1 MGKDALRKPQL
12 KTLSLF
18 SGAGGLDIGFHAA
31 GYEIVACVEIDQ
43 NYCKTLEANKGSD
56 KTFGVNTQIICE
68 DVRKFDA
75 TRFKRHGIECII
87 GGPPCQ
93 TFSAAGRRSGGVLGT
108 SDARGRLFQSYC
120 EILDILK
127 PSVFVFEN
135 VYGLPGANNGGPWR
149 EIVAAFQSHGYEL
162 KADVLDAADY
172 GVPQHRERLIMV
184 GFRSGRFDFPLPTHG
199 PDSRTSKPLRTV
211 AEAIADMQEPG
222 EKERDDLGGLYGH
235 LLPLVP
241 PGLNYAFFTR
251 EMGYPEPIFAWR
263 SKFHDFLYKVDPAS
277 PCRTIKAK
285 PGKFTGP
292 FHWNNRHFTPAELK
306 RLQSFPDDY
315 TIAGNY
321 GRVVE
326 QIGNSVPP
334 LLAQVIATSVREQLI
349 DRKSELTFP
358 CRPPGFESTFRQRQR
373 ERTHHFREVAKKVID
388 ERFKRTR
395 VTQQTRRKRKP
406 QTTYSVY
413 EGFFGKRSLAAP
425 PTRAAVTGRAFS
437 SVAEFNGDCIA
448 LAFARLHGGKWCR
461 RIKIEIT
468 GLHEGLTSIRQ
479 LIANAEVSALD
490 DIFYVW
496 DTIEDVLVKNTKFL
510 TLIDIYGHYA
520 NRGDTVRI
528 STDIIGGQA
537 TALTRAIRFFGDS
550 ANCGEAV
557 PRAVIR
563 SSLGVQDAELE
574 SLITDMRSMRFD
586 IRTRR
591 THPTIAPSMVLCTYP
606 FPLLSDKA
614 HLDRRLKV
622 LSLEQEQAE
631 ELTMSQT
638 LFD

>member
-1 MGKDALRKPQL
+1 MDEAKRRPIT
-12 KTLSLF
+12 TLSLF
-18 SGAGGLDIGFHAA
+18 SGAGGLDVGFHRA
-31 GYEIVACVEIDQ
+31 GYAIVGCVEIDQ
-43 NYCKTLEANKGSD
+43 NYCKTLEANKGAG
-56 KTFGVNTQIICE
+56 KTFGVETEIICE

-75 TRFKRHGIECII
+75 TKFRRQGIDCII

-108 SDARGRLFQSYC
+108 SDARGRLFQAYC
-120 EILDILK
+120 EILDTLK

-184 GFRSGRFDFPLPTHG
+184 GFRSGRFEFPLPTHG
-199 PDSRTSKPLRTV
+199 PDSPTSMPLRTV
-211 AEAIADMQEPG
+211 AEAITDLQEPG
-222 EKERDDLGGLYGH
+222 EQERDDLGGLYGH

-277 PCRTIKAK
+277 PCRTVKAK

-292 FHWNNRHFTPAELK
+292 FHWHNRHFTPAELK
-306 RLQSFPDDY
+306 RLQSFPDEY
-315 TIAGNY
+315 AIMGNY
-321 GRVVE
+321 GRIVE

-334 LLAQVIATSVREQLI
+334 LLAHVIAASVREQLV
-349 DRKSELTFP
+349 DRTPDLTFP
-358 CRPPGFESTFRQRQR
+358 CRPPGFKSTFRQRQR
-373 ERTHHFREVAKKVID
+373 ERTHHFRHVAKKVID
-388 ERFKRTR
+388 ERFKRPR
-395 VTQQTRRKRKP
+395 LTQQSLRKRKP

-413 EGFFGKRSLAAP
+413 EGFFRKRSLAAP
-425 PTRAAVTGRAFS
+425 PAKCAAMGRVYS
-437 SVAEFNGDCIA
+437 SVAEFEGDCIA
-448 LAFARLHGGKWCR
+448 LAFVRLHGGKWRR
-461 RIKIEIT
+461 RIKIDIT

-490 DIFYVW
+490 DIFYLW
-496 DTIEDVLVKNTKFL
+496 DAIQEVLVKNTKFL

-537 TALTRAIRFFGDS
+537 TTLFRAIRFFGDS

-557 PRAVIR
+557 PRAAIK
-563 SSLGVQDAELE
+563 SNLGVNDAELE
-574 SLITDMRSMRFD
+574 SLITEMRSMRFD
-586 IRTRR
+586 IRTQR
-591 THPTIAPSMVLCTYP
+591 THPTIARGTVLCTYP

-622 LSLEQEQAE
+622 LSLEQERAE
-631 ELTMSQT
+631 ELTMSES